1 MSRASR
7 SSATCRCSDDP
18 VSRRPSLEVRL
29 ARAGLDSGHI
39 VEDLA
44 SAGLLVDGDI
54 TEADL
59 ALLASA
65 AAPSD
70 AAAALASLAA
80 AAPELLAQ
88 VRSDPD
94 WLARVV
100 AVAGASRPLGELLGQ
115 GTDAVLALAD
125 LDPVRIGPTA
135 AAVEAAVR
143 AGGDVAAQ
151 AAGIASIRRR
161 ATADIAGR
169 DLTGVLDVEGVARE
183 LADLAEA
190 VLTGTLA
197 GVHAEFAGL
206 DPAARIAVI
215 GMGKLG
221 GRELNYVS
229 DVDVMF
235 VHAPVEGAS
244 DEQAGQEATQVCAR
258 LLELLNAST
267 TMGRAYEF
275 DPRLRPEGRAGA
287 LSRTVE
293 GFVAYWA
300 RWAKTWEFQALIKAR
315 TVAGD
320 RELGERWLAAA
331 EPHMW
336 PEHLDPETVAEVR
349 AMKARIETR
358 PDVLRDGARQLKLGP
373 GGIRDVEFTVQ
384 LLQLV
389 HGRADRS
396 LRETGTMPTLAA
408 LAANGYVDEE
418 DAVELGRTY
427 WSLRRVEHALQLAN
441 ERRTHTV
448 PEDPA
453 LQDRLA
459 RALGHRGGPDGSAG
473 ARMMA
478 ELARAQS
485 RVRELH
491 ARIFYRPLLERY
503 AAVPASAAGVTLPGE
518 VARMGDD
525 AAAERLAALGFRDGH
540 GALRSVRALTG
551 GVSRRAATVRAVLP
565 TILQALEGSA
575 DPDGGLLVLRD
586 LVEAQGDSS
595 LLLRH
600 LRDQPAA
607 AALLGRV
614 LGTSRLAGEL
624 LISQPQGIDWLR
636 DARLRD
642 VPRTGEELARM
653 AVARL
658 HWQDATAALR
668 RFKQLELLRVVLRD
682 VDAAVPE
689 SGPGTGVGPAAELT
703 AVAEACLVAAL
714 RAELR
719 RRADGLGLPS
729 PDELPVSMTI
739 IGMGTLAGAELTYAS
754 DLDVVF
760 VHEVRDDADEA
771 EATALALSIASS
783 VITSLSAITPDGS
796 AFDVDADLRPEG
808 RNGPLSRTLASFEA
822 YWERWAEPWERQA
835 LLRVRSVA
843 GDRELGLRFERAAAT
858 QAHRGAFDNDRLLE
872 TRRMKARIEKER
884 IPRRVERERHVKL
897 GPGGI
902 SDVEWTVQLLQMQH
916 APAHASLRT
925 PSTFAALDAL
935 QDDEL
940 LDHRDIAWLR
950 DGLRFATTVRNRL
963 VLLRQRET
971 DVLPT
976 GDRLEQLAR
985 AMGYGRGGRQQL
997 EADWFRSARHVR
1009 RVTERVFYGIGEG
1022 GVR

>member
-1 MSRASR
+1 M
-7 SSATCRCSDDP
+7 
-18 VSRRPSLEVRL
+18 SRRPSLEVRL
-29 ARAGLDSGHI
+29 ARAGLDSDRAL
-39 VEDLA
+39 EDLRG
-44 SAGLLVDGDI
+44 AGLVKDGDVDDSDI
-54 TEADL
+54 E
-59 ALLASA
+59 LLATA
-65 AAPSD
+65 AAPTD
-70 AAAALASLAA
+70 AAAVLASLATSS
-80 AAPELLAQ
+80 PELLAQ
-88 VRSDPD
+88 VRADRE

-125 LDPVRIGPTA
+125 LYPVEVAPTA
-135 AAVEAAVR
+135 AAVEAAVLG
-143 AGGDVAAQ
+143 ADDVVAQ

-169 DLTGVLDVEGVARE
+169 DLTGALDVEGVATE
-183 LADLAEA
+183 LADLAQA

-197 GVHAEFAGL
+197 AVHAMHSGDA
-206 DPAARIAVI
+206 PSARIAVI

-235 VHAPVEGAS
+235 VHEPVDGAS
-244 DEQAGQEATQVCAR
+244 DEGAAHEATQVCAR

-267 TMGRAYEF
+267 TMGRAYEV
-275 DPRLRPEGRAGA
+275 DPTLRPEGRSGA

-293 GFVAYWA
+293 GFVAYWE

-315 TVAGD
+315 GVAGD
-320 RELGERWLAAA
+320 EELAARWLAAA
-331 EPHMW
+331 EPYMW
-336 PEHLDPETVAEVR
+336 PERLDPETVAEVR
-349 AMKARIETR
+349 AMKARIESR

-389 HGRADRS
+389 HGRADRT

-418 DAVELGRTY
+418 DAAELGRTY

-448 PEDPA
+448 PADA
-453 LQDRLA
+453 VAQDRLA
-459 RALGHRGGPDGSAG
+459 RSLGYRARAEASAG
-473 ARMMA
+473 EQMMA
-478 ELARAQS
+478 DLARSQA
-485 RVRELH
+485 RVRDLH

-503 AAVPASAAGVTLPGE
+503 ATVPASAAGVTLPSE
-518 VARMGDD
+518 VARMGDES
-525 AAAERLAALGFRDGH
+525 AAERLAALGFRDGP
-540 GALRSVRALTG
+540 GALRSVRAMTG
-551 GVSRRAATVRAVLP
+551 GVSRRAAIVRAVLP
-565 TILQALEGSA
+565 AVLQALEGSA

-586 LVEAQGDSS
+586 LVEAQGDGS
-595 LLLRH
+595 LLLSH

-607 AALLGRV
+607 SELLGRV

-636 DARLRD
+636 DPRLRD
-642 VPRTGEELARM
+642 APRTGEELARM

-658 HWQDATAALR
+658 HWQDTTAALR

-682 VDAAVPE
+682 VDAALPE
-689 SGPGTGVGPAAELT
+689 RGPGLGAGPAVELT

-719 RRADGLGLPS
+719 RRAEALGLAS
-729 PDELPVSMTI
+729 PDELPVSLTI
-739 IGMGTLAGAELTYAS
+739 IGMGTLAGGELTYAS
-754 DLDVVF
+754 DLDVMF
-760 VHEVRDDADEA
+760 VHEVVPGADEN

-783 VITSLSAITPDGS
+783 VITSLSEITPDGS

-808 RNGPLSRTLASFEA
+808 RNGPLSRTLASYEA

-843 GDRELGLRFERAAAT
+843 GDRDLGRRFERAAAE
-858 QAHRGAFDNDRLLE
+858 RAFAGGLDQERRTA

-884 IPRRVERERHVKL
+884 VPRRIDPERHVKL

-902 SDVEWTVQLLQMQH
+902 ADVEWTVQLLQLEH
-916 APAHASLRT
+916 GGVRPALRG
-925 PSTFAALDAL
+925 PSTLATLDAIE
-935 QDDEL
+935 DEGV
-940 LDHRDIAWLR
+940 LDHRDVERLR
-950 DGLRFATTVRNRL
+950 DGFRFATTVRNRL
-963 VLLRQRET
+963 ALLRQRDT

-976 GDRLEQLAR
+976 GERLEQLAR
-985 AMGYGRGGRQQL
+985 AIGYGRGGRQQL
-997 EADWFRSARHVR
+997 EADWFRHARHVR
-1009 RVTERVFYGIGEG
+1009 TIVERSFYGMTD
-1022 GVR
+1022 RATP

>member
-1 MSRASR
+1 M
-7 SSATCRCSDDP
+7 
-18 VSRRPSLEVRL
+18 SRRPSLEVRL
-29 ARAGLDSGHI
+29 ARAGLDSDRAL
-39 VEDLA
+39 EDLRV
-44 SAGLLVDGDI
+44 AGLVDDGDVDD
-54 TEADL
+54 ADIE
-59 ALLASA
+59 LLASA
-65 AAPSD
+65 AAPTD
-70 AAAALASLAA
+70 AATVLASLATA
-80 AAPELLAQ
+80 SPELFAQ
-88 VRSDPD
+88 VRADRD
-94 WLARVV
+94 WFARVV

-125 LDPVRIGPTA
+125 LSPVEVDRTA
-135 AAVEAAVR
+135 AAVELVVR
-143 AGGDVAAQ
+143 GADDVVAQ

-169 DLTGVLDVEGVARE
+169 DLTGALDVEGVATE
-183 LADLAEA
+183 LADLAQA
-190 VLTGTLA
+190 VLAGTLA
-197 GVHAEFAGL
+197 AVHGMHAG
-206 DPAARIAVI
+206 DEPSARIAVI

-235 VHAPVEGAS
+235 VHEPVDGAS
-244 DEQAGQEATQVCAR
+244 DADAAHEATQVCAR

-267 TMGRAYEF
+267 TMGRAYEV
-275 DPRLRPEGRAGA
+275 DPTLRPEGRSGA

-293 GFVAYWA
+293 GFVAYWE

-315 TVAGD
+315 GVAGD
-320 RELGERWLAAA
+320 EGLAARWLAAA
-331 EPHMW
+331 EPYMW
-336 PEHLDPETVAEVR
+336 PERLDPEAVAEVR
-349 AMKARIETR
+349 AMKARIESR

-389 HGRADRS
+389 HGRADRT
-396 LRETGTMPTLAA
+396 LRQTGTMPTLAA

-418 DAVELGRTY
+418 DAAELGRTY

-448 PEDPA
+448 PADA
-453 LQDRLA
+453 RTQDRLA
-459 RALGHRGGPDGSAG
+459 RSLGYRARADAG
-473 ARMMA
+473 AGEQMMTD
-478 ELARAQS
+478 LARAQA
-485 RVRELH
+485 RVRDLH

-503 AAVPASAAGVTLPGE
+503 ATVPASAAGVTLPGE
-518 VARMGDD
+518 VARMGDES
-525 AAAERLAALGFRDGH
+525 AAERLAALGFRDAP

-565 TILQALEGSA
+565 AVLQALEGSA

-586 LVEAQGDSS
+586 LVEAQGDGS

-607 AALLGRV
+607 SELLGRV

-636 DARLRD
+636 DPRLRD
-642 VPRTGEELARM
+642 APRTGEELARM

-658 HWQDATAALR
+658 HWQDTTAALR

-689 SGPGTGVGPAAELT
+689 RGPGLGSGPAPELT

-719 RRADGLGLPS
+719 RRAEQLGLAS

-739 IGMGTLAGAELTYAS
+739 IGMGTLAGSELTYAS
-754 DLDVVF
+754 DLDVMF
-760 VHEVRDDADEA
+760 VHEALPGADENDA
-771 EATALALSIASS
+771 NALALAIAAS
-783 VITSLSAITPDGS
+783 VITSLSEITPDGS

-808 RNGPLSRTLASFEA
+808 RNGPLSRTLASYEA

-843 GDRELGLRFERAAAT
+843 GDRDLGRRFERAAS
-858 QAHRGAFDNDRLLE
+858 DRALAGGLDQERRTE

-884 IPRRVERERHVKL
+884 VPRRVDPERHVKL

-902 SDVEWTVQLLQMQH
+902 ADVEWTVQLLQLEH
-916 APAHASLRT
+916 GATRPALRG
-925 PSTFAALDAL
+925 PSTLATLDAIE
-935 QDDEL
+935 DEGI
-940 LDHRDIAWLR
+940 LDHRDVERLR
-950 DGLRFATTVRNRL
+950 DGFRFAATIRNRL
-963 VLLRQRET
+963 TLLRQRDT

-976 GDRLEQLAR
+976 GERLEQLAR

-997 EADWFRSARHVR
+997 EADWFRHARHVR
-1009 RVTERVFYGIGEG
+1009 AVTERIFYGMTD
-1022 GVR
+1022 RTTT

>member
-1 MSRASR
+1 MSRRA
-7 SSATCRCSDDP
+7 
-18 VSRRPSLEVRL
+18 SLEVRL
-29 ARAGLDSGHI
+29 ARAGLDGARAS
-39 VEDLA
+39 EDL
-44 SAGLLVDGDI
+44 STAGLLIDGEVSD
-54 TEADL
+54 ADL
-59 ALLASA
+59 EVLAGA
-65 AAPSD
+65 AAPTD
-70 AAAALASLAA
+70 AASVLAALAV
-80 AAPELLAQ
+80 AAPELFQ
-88 VRSDPD
+88 RVRADPD
-94 WLARVV
+94 WFARVV
-100 AVAGASRPLGELLGQ
+100 AVAGASRPLGDLLGR

-125 LDPVRIGPTA
+125 LYPVEVAATA
-135 AAVEAAVR
+135 AAVDRAVR
-143 AGGDVAAQ
+143 AGGDVASR

-169 DLTGVLDVEGVARE
+169 DLTGALDVEGVARE

-190 VLTGTLA
+190 VLTGTLT
-197 GVHAEFAGL
+197 GVHDTFAGGQRR
-206 DPAARIAVI
+206 ASIAVI

-244 DEQAGQEATQVCAR
+244 DDEAAHEATQVCTQ

-267 TMGRAYEF
+267 TMGRAYEV
-275 DPRLRPEGRAGA
+275 DPTLRPEGRSGA
-287 LSRTVE
+287 LTRTVE
-293 GFVAYWA
+293 AFTGYWE

-320 RELGERWLAAA
+320 RELGARWLAAA

-336 PEHLDPETVAEVR
+336 PERLDPETVAEVR
-349 AMKARIETR
+349 AMKARIESR

-408 LAANGYVDEE
+408 LAANGYVDED
-418 DAVELGRTY
+418 DAAELGRTY
-427 WSLRRVEHALQLAN
+427 WALRRVEHALQLAN

-448 PEDPA
+448 PDDA
-453 LQDRLA
+453 TVQDRLA
-459 RALGHRGGPDGSAG
+459 RSLGYRGRGDDSAG
-473 ARMMA
+473 AQMMS
-478 ELARAQS
+478 ELARSQS

-503 AAVPASAAGVTLPGE
+503 ATVPASAAGVTLPGE
-518 VARMGDD
+518 VARMGDG
-525 AAAERLAALGFRDGH
+525 AAAERLTALGFRDGA
-540 GALRSVRALTG
+540 GALRSVRAMTG

-565 TILQALEGSA
+565 AVLQALEGGA

-586 LVEAQGDSS
+586 LVEAQGDGS

-607 AALLGRV
+607 AELLGRV

-624 LISQPQGIDWLR
+624 LISQPQGVDWLR
-636 DARLRD
+636 DPRLRD
-642 VPRTGEELARM
+642 APRSGDELARM

-682 VDAAVPE
+682 VDAAMPE
-689 SGPGTGVGPAAELT
+689 DGPGTGVGPGAELT
-703 AVAEACLVAAL
+703 AIAEACLVAAL

-719 RRADGLGLPS
+719 RRANELALSS
-729 PDELPVSMTI
+729 PDELPVSLTV
-739 IGMGTLAGAELTYAS
+739 IGMGTLAGGELTYAS
-754 DLDVVF
+754 DLDVMF
-760 VHEVRDDADEA
+760 VHEVADGADEA
-771 EATALALSIASS
+771 EATALALSIASR
-783 VITSLSAITPDGS
+783 VITMLSAITPDGT

-808 RNGPLSRTLASFEA
+808 RSGPLSRTLASFEA
-822 YWERWAEPWERQA
+822 YWDRWAEPWELQA

-843 GDRELGLRFERAAAT
+843 GDRELGMRFSQAAAERALGSGMDAERRTA
-858 QAHRGAFDNDRLLE
+858 

-884 IPRRVERERHVKL
+884 IPKRVDAERHVKL

-902 SDVEWTVQLLQMQH
+902 SDVEWTVQMLQLEH
-916 APAHASLRT
+916 AQSRPALRT
-925 PSTFAALDAL
+925 PSTLAALDAI
-935 QDDEL
+935 QDEGL
-940 LDHRDIAWLR
+940 LDHRDVGWLR
-950 DGLRFATTVRNRL
+950 DGYRFAVTVRNRL
-963 VLLRQRET
+963 ALLRQRDT
-971 DVLPT
+971 DLLPP
-976 GDRLEQLAR
+976 GERLEQLAR

-997 EADWFRSARHVR
+997 EAEWFRHARHVR
-1009 RVTERVFYGIGEG
+1009 RVTERSFYGIVDGSA
-1022 GVR
+1022 R

>member
-1 MSRASR
+1 VGLEGERA
-7 SSATCRCSDDP
+7 
-18 VSRRPSLEVRL
+18 L
-29 ARAGLDSGHI
+29 ADLRAAGVVVADEI
-39 VEDLA
+39 ADEDL
-44 SAGLLVDGDI
+44 
-54 TEADL
+54 E
-59 ALLASA
+59 LLASA
-65 AAPSD
+65 AAPTD
-70 AAAALASLAA
+70 AAAVLAALASS
-80 AAPELLAQ
+80 APDLLAR
-88 VRSDPD
+88 VRQDRE
-94 WLARVV
+94 WLTRVV
-100 AVAGASRPLGELLGQ
+100 AVAGASRPLGELLGR

-125 LDPVRIGPTA
+125 LYPVEVAATA
-135 AAVEAAVR
+135 RAVEAAVL
-143 AGGDVAAQ
+143 GAAELAEQ

-169 DLTGVLDVEGVARE
+169 DLTGALDVEGVARE

-197 GVHAEFAGL
+197 GVYAQLSGGH
-206 DPAARIAVI
+206 PRARIAVI

-235 VHAPVEGAS
+235 VHEAVDGAT
-244 DEQAGQEATQVCAR
+244 DEEASQEATQVCAR

-267 TMGRAYEF
+267 TMGRAYEV
-275 DPRLRPEGRAGA
+275 DPTLRPEGRTGA
-287 LSRTVE
+287 LSRTIP
-293 GFVAYWA
+293 GFTAYWQ

-315 TVAGD
+315 GVAGD
-320 RELGERWLAAA
+320 ADLAARWLAAA
-331 EPHMW
+331 EPSMW
-336 PEHLDPETVAEVR
+336 PERLDPEIVAEVR
-349 AMKARIETR
+349 AMKARIESR

-396 LRETGTMPTLAA
+396 LRQTGTMPTLAA

-418 DAVELGRTY
+418 DAAELGRTY
-427 WSLRRVEHALQLAN
+427 WSLRRIEHALQLAN

-448 PEDPA
+448 PDDA
-453 LQDRLA
+453 ATQDRLA
-459 RALGHRGGPDGSAG
+459 RSLGYRAHADASAG
-473 ARMMA
+473 DQMMSD
-478 ELARAQS
+478 LARSQA

-503 AAVPASAAGVTLPGE
+503 ATVPASAAGVTLPGE
-518 VARMGDD
+518 VARMGDE
-525 AAAERLAALGFRDGH
+525 AAAERLAALGFRDAT

-565 TILQALEGSA
+565 AVLQALEGSA

-586 LVEAQGDSS
+586 LVEAQGDGS

-607 AALLGRV
+607 SELLGRV

-636 DARLRD
+636 DPRLRD
-642 VPRTGEELARM
+642 APRTGEELARM

-658 HWQDATAALR
+658 HWQDTTAALR

-689 SGPGTGVGPAAELT
+689 RGPGMGAGPAAELT
-703 AVAEACLVAAL
+703 AIAEACLVAAL

-719 RRADGLGLPS
+719 RRSQDLGLAS
-729 PDELPVSMTI
+729 PDDLPVTLTI
-739 IGMGTLAGAELTYAS
+739 VGMGTLAGGELTYAS
-754 DLDVVF
+754 DLDVMF
-760 VHEVRDDADEA
+760 VHEVVEGADEA
-771 EATALALSIASS
+771 EATALALSIAAN
-783 VITSLSAITPDGS
+783 VITSLSAITPDGT
-796 AFDVDADLRPEG
+796 AFDIDADLRPEG
-808 RNGPLSRTLASFEA
+808 RNGPLSRTLASYEA
-822 YWERWAEPWERQA
+822 YWERWAEPWEHQA

-843 GDRELGLRFERAAAT
+843 GDRDLGRRFERAAAER
-858 QAHRGAFDNDRLLE
+858 ALLGGLDQE
-872 TRRMKARIEKER
+872 RRVATRRMKARIEKER
-884 IPRRVERERHVKL
+884 IPRRVDPERHVKL

-902 SDVEWTVQLLQMQH
+902 SDVEWTVQMLQLEH
-916 APAHASLRT
+916 GSTRAALRS
-925 PSTFAALDAL
+925 PSTLAALDAVE
-935 QDDEL
+935 DEGI
-940 LDHRDIAWLR
+940 LDHRDVERLR
-950 DGLRFATTVRNRL
+950 DGFRFATTVRNRL
-963 VLLRQRET
+963 TLLRQRET

-997 EADWFRSARHVR
+997 EADWFRHARHVR
-1009 RVTERVFYGIGEG
+1009 TITERSFYGMSDRGLA
-1022 GVR
+1022 

>member
-1 MSRASR
+1 
-7 SSATCRCSDDP
+7 

-29 ARAGLDSGHI
+29 ARAGLDGDRAR
-39 VEDLA
+39 EDLA
-44 SAGLLVDGDI
+44 TAGLIVDGDVGDA
-54 TEADL
+54 EL
-59 ALLASA
+59 ELLSSA
-65 AAPSD
+65 AAPAD
-70 AAAALASLAA
+70 AAAVLGALAVS
-80 AAPELLAQ
+80 APELLAQ
-88 VRSDPD
+88 VRADHD
-94 WLARVV
+94 WLARVI
-100 AVAGASRPLGELLGQ
+100 AVAGASRPLGDLLGR
-115 GTDAVLALAD
+115 GTDAVHALAD
-125 LDPVRIGPTA
+125 LDPVAVAPTA

-143 AGGDVAAQ
+143 AGTDAASQ
-151 AAGIASIRRR
+151 AAGIASIRRQ

-197 GVHAEFAGL
+197 AVHADIAGAA
-206 DPAARIAVI
+206 PSARIAVI

-235 VHAPVEGAS
+235 VHASVDGVS
-244 DEQAGQEATQVCAR
+244 DDEAAQEATQVCAR

-267 TMGRAYEF
+267 TMGRAYEV
-275 DPRLRPEGRAGA
+275 DPTLRPEGRSGA

-293 GFVAYWA
+293 GFVAYWE

-320 RELGERWLAAA
+320 RELGARWLAAA
-331 EPHMW
+331 APYMW
-336 PEHLDPETVAEVR
+336 PERLDPETVAEVR
-349 AMKARIETR
+349 AMKARIESR

-389 HGRADRS
+389 HGRADRT
-396 LRETGTMPTLAA
+396 LRETGTIPTLAA

-418 DAVELGRTY
+418 DAAELARTY

-448 PEDPA
+448 PADIA
-453 LQDRLA
+453 VQDRLA
-459 RALGHRGGPDGSAG
+459 RALGFRGGPDGSAG
-473 ARMMA
+473 AQMMA
-478 ELARAQS
+478 ELARSQA

-503 AAVPASAAGVTLPGE
+503 ATVPASAAGVTLPGE
-518 VARMGDD
+518 VARMGDG
-525 AAAERLAALGFRDGH
+525 AAAERLAALGFRDGP

-565 TILQALEGSA
+565 AVLQALEGSA

-586 LVEAQGDSS
+586 LVEAQGDGS

-607 AALLGRV
+607 AELLGRV

-636 DARLRD
+636 DPRLRD
-642 VPRTGEELARM
+642 AARTGDELARM

-658 HWQDATAALR
+658 HWQDTTAALR
-668 RFKQLELLRVVLRD
+668 RFKQLELLRTVLRD
-682 VDAAVPE
+682 VDAAMPE
-689 SGPGTGVGPAAELT
+689 GGPGTGIGPAAELT
-703 AVAEACLVAAL
+703 AIAEACLVAAL

-719 RRADGLGLPS
+719 RRSDALGLAS
-729 PDELPVSMTI
+729 PDELPVSLTI
-739 IGMGTLAGAELTYAS
+739 VGMGTLAGAELTYAS

-760 VHEVRDDADEA
+760 VHEVAPGADEG

-822 YWERWAEPWERQA
+822 YWERWAEPWELQA

-843 GDRELGLRFERAAAT
+843 GDRDLGRRFERAAAER
-858 QAHRGAFDNDRLLE
+858 AHRGGLDQERLLA

-884 IPRRVERERHVKL
+884 IPKRVDPERHVKL

-902 SDVEWTVQLLQMQH
+902 SDVEWTVQLLQL
-916 APAHASLRT
+916 AHAGTQPALRS
-925 PSTFAALDAL
+925 PSTLTALDAIE
-935 QDDEL
+935 DEGL
-940 LDHRDIAWLR
+940 LDHRDVMWLR
-950 DGLRFATTVRNRL
+950 EGFRFATTVRNRL
-963 VLLRQRET
+963 TLLRQRDT
-971 DVLPT
+971 DSLPT

-997 EADWFRSARHVR
+997 EADWFRNARHVR
-1009 RVTERVFYGIGEG
+1009 AVTERSFYGITERGA
-1022 GVR
+1022 R

>member
-1 MSRASR
+1 
-7 SSATCRCSDDP
+7 
-18 VSRRPSLEVRL
+18 VSRRASLEVRL
-29 ARAGLDSGHI
+29 ARAGLDSGRATA
-39 VEDLA
+39 DLVA
-44 SAGLLVDGDI
+44 AGLLVEGDVSD
-54 TEADL
+54 ADL
-59 ALLASA
+59 ELLSNA
-65 AAPSD
+65 AAPAD
-70 AAAALASLAA
+70 AAAVLAALAV
-80 AAPELLAQ
+80 AAPELLDR
-88 VRSDPD
+88 VRADPA
-94 WLARVV
+94 WFARVV
-100 AVAGASRPLGELLGQ
+100 AVAGASRPLGELLGR

-125 LDPVRIGPTA
+125 LDPVEVAPTA
-135 AAVEAAVR
+135 AAVARAVR
-143 AGGDVAAQ
+143 TGDEVATQ

-190 VLTGTLA
+190 VLSGTLTAVHDQVA
-197 GVHAEFAGL
+197 GTDHR
-206 DPAARIAVI
+206 ARIAVI

-235 VHAPVEGAS
+235 VHAPVDGVPEEDA
-244 DEQAGQEATQVCAR
+244 AHEATQVCTR

-267 TMGRAYEF
+267 TMGRAYEV
-275 DPRLRPEGRAGA
+275 DPTLRPEGRSGA
-287 LSRTVE
+287 LTRTVE
-293 GFVAYWA
+293 AFTAYWE

-320 RELGERWLAAA
+320 RELGAQWLAAA

-336 PEHLDPETVAEVR
+336 PERLDPETVAEVR
-349 AMKARIETR
+349 AMKARIESR

-389 HGRADRS
+389 HGRADRT
-396 LRETGTMPTLAA
+396 LRETGTIPTLAA
-408 LAANGYVDEE
+408 LATNGYVDDE
-418 DAVELGRTY
+418 DAAELGRTY
-427 WSLRRVEHALQLAN
+427 WALRRVEHALQLAN

-448 PEDPA
+448 PDDA
-453 LQDRLA
+453 AAQDRLA
-459 RALGHRGGPDGSAG
+459 RSLGYRGRADASAG
-473 ARMMA
+473 AQMMA
-478 ELARAQS
+478 DLARAQA

-503 AAVPASAAGVTLPGE
+503 ATVPASAAGVTLPGE
-518 VARMGDD
+518 VARMGDE
-525 AAAERLAALGFRDGH
+525 AAAERLAALGFRDGP
-540 GALRSVRALTG
+540 GALRSVRAMTS

-565 TILQALEGSA
+565 AVLQALEGGA
-575 DPDGGLLVLRD
+575 DPDGGLMVLRD
-586 LVEAQGDSS
+586 LVEAQGDGS

-607 AALLGRV
+607 AELLGRV

-624 LISQPQGIDWLR
+624 LISQPQGVDWLR
-636 DARLRD
+636 DPRLRD
-642 VPRTGEELARM
+642 APRTGDELARM

-658 HWQDATAALR
+658 HWQDTTAALR

-682 VDAAVPE
+682 IDAAMPE
-689 SGPGTGVGPAAELT
+689 GGPGSGIGPGAELT

-719 RRADGLGLPS
+719 RRTSELGLAS
-729 PDELPVSMTI
+729 PDDLPVSMTI

-754 DLDVVF
+754 DLDVLF
-760 VHEVRDDADEA
+760 VHEVAPGADEA
-771 EATALALSIASS
+771 TATALALSIASS

-808 RNGPLSRTLASFEA
+808 RSGPLSRSLASFEA
-822 YWERWAEPWERQA
+822 YWERWAEPWELQA

-843 GDRELGLRFERAAAT
+843 GDRDLGQRFERAAALR
-858 QAHRGAFDNDRLLE
+858 AHGQGMDVERRMA

-884 IPRRVERERHVKL
+884 IPKRVDAERHVKL

-902 SDVEWTVQLLQMQH
+902 SDVEWTVQMLQLEH
-916 APAHASLRT
+916 AHARPALRT
-925 PSTFAALDAL
+925 PATLVALDAI
-935 QDDEL
+935 QDESL
-940 LDHRDIAWLR
+940 LDHRDVVWLR
-950 DGLRFATTVRNRL
+950 DGYRFATAVRNRL
-963 VLLRQRET
+963 ALLRQRET
-971 DVLPT
+971 DVLPP
-976 GDRLEQLAR
+976 GERLEQLAR

-997 EADWFRSARHVR
+997 EADWFRHARHVR
-1009 RVTERVFYGIGEG
+1009 AVTERSFYGITEG
-1022 GVR
+1022 GAR

>member
-1 MSRASR
+1 M
-7 SSATCRCSDDP
+7 
-18 VSRRPSLEVRL
+18 SRRPSLEVRL
-29 ARAGLDSGHI
+29 ARAGLDGGRAL
-39 VEDLA
+39 EDLTV
-44 SAGLLVDGDI
+44 AGLLVDGELDDA
-54 TEADL
+54 EL
-59 ALLASA
+59 ELLSA
-65 AAPSD
+65 AATPAD
-70 AAAALASLAA
+70 AAAVLAALATS
-80 AAPELLAQ
+80 APTLLTQ
-88 VRSDPD
+88 VRADHD
-94 WLARVV
+94 WLARVI
-100 AVAGASRPLGELLGQ
+100 AVAGASRPLGDLLGR
-115 GTDAVLALAD
+115 GTDAVHALAD
-125 LDPVRIGPTA
+125 LDPVEVAPTA

-143 AGGDVAAQ
+143 AAADVASQ

-190 VLTGTLA
+190 VLSGTLTA
-197 GVHAEFAGL
+197 VHAQLTGGA
-206 DPAARIAVI
+206 PAARIAVI

-235 VHAPVEGAS
+235 VHEPVDGATEEGA
-244 DEQAGQEATQVCAR
+244 ALEASQVCAR

-267 TMGRAYEF
+267 TMGRAYEV
-275 DPRLRPEGRAGA
+275 DPTLRPEGRSGA
-287 LSRTVE
+287 LSRTVG
-293 GFVAYWA
+293 GFVAYWE

-320 RELGERWLAAA
+320 RDLGARWLAAA
-331 EPHMW
+331 EPYMW
-336 PEHLDPETVAEVR
+336 PERLDPETVAEVR
-349 AMKARIETR
+349 AMKARIESR

-389 HGRADRS
+389 HGRADRT
-396 LRETGTMPTLAA
+396 LRETGTIPTLAA

-418 DAVELGRTY
+418 DAAELGRTY

-448 PEDPA
+448 PPEA
-453 LQDRLA
+453 ATQDRLA

-473 ARMMA
+473 EQMMA
-478 ELARAQS
+478 ELARAQA

-503 AAVPASAAGVTLPGE
+503 ATVPASAAGVTLPGE
-518 VARMGDD
+518 VARMGDT
-525 AAAERLAALGFRDGH
+525 AAAERLSALGFRDGP

-565 TILQALEGSA
+565 AVLQALEGSA

-586 LVEAQGDSS
+586 LVEAQGDGS

-607 AALLGRV
+607 SELLGRV

-636 DARLRD
+636 DPRLRD
-642 VPRTGEELARM
+642 AARTGEELARM

-658 HWQDATAALR
+658 HWQDTTAALR
-668 RFKQLELLRVVLRD
+668 RFKQLELLRIVLRD
-682 VDAAVPE
+682 VDTALPE
-689 SGPGTGVGPAAELT
+689 GGPGTGVGPAAELT
-703 AVAEACLVAAL
+703 AIAEACLVAAL

-719 RRADGLGLPS
+719 RRADELGLAS
-729 PDELPVSMTI
+729 PDDLPVSLTI
-739 IGMGTLAGAELTYAS
+739 VGMGTLAGAELTYAS

-760 VHEVRDDADEA
+760 VHEVADGADEA
-771 EATALALSIASS
+771 EATALALSIAAS

-808 RNGPLSRTLASFEA
+808 RNGPLSRSLASYEA
-822 YWERWAEPWERQA
+822 YWERWAEPWELQA

-843 GDRELGLRFERAAAT
+843 GDRELGRRFEHAAA
-858 QAHRGAFDNDRLLE
+858 QRAHGTGLDQERLVA

-884 IPRRVERERHVKL
+884 IPKRVDPERHVKL

-902 SDVEWTVQLLQMQH
+902 SDVEWTVQLLQL
-916 APAHASLRT
+916 AHAESQVALRS
-925 PSTFAALDAL
+925 PSTLTALDAIED
-935 QDDEL
+935 QGL
-940 LDHRDIAWLR
+940 LDHRDVVWLR
-950 DGLRFATTVRNRL
+950 EGFRFATTVRNRL
-963 VLLRQRET
+963 TLLRQREP
-971 DVLPT
+971 DALPT
-976 GDRLEQLAR
+976 GERLEQLAR

-997 EADWFRSARHVR
+997 EADWFRNARHVR
-1009 RVTERVFYGIGEG
+1009 AVMERSFYGITDRGT
-1022 GVR
+1022 R

>member
-1 MSRASR
+1 
-7 SSATCRCSDDP
+7 

-29 ARAGLDSGHI
+29 ARVGLEGARALDDLRAAGLV
-39 VEDLA
+39 VEDDIADDDLE
-44 SAGLLVDGDI
+44 LLG
-54 TEADL
+54 
-59 ALLASA
+59 SA
-65 AAPSD
+65 AAPTD
-70 AAAALASLAA
+70 AAAVLAALASS
-80 AAPELLAQ
+80 APELLQ
-88 VRSDPD
+88 RVREDRE
-94 WLARVV
+94 WLTRVV
-100 AVAGASRPLGELLGQ
+100 AVAGASRPLGELLGR
-115 GTDAVLALAD
+115 GTDAVLALAH
-125 LDPVRIGPTA
+125 LYPVEVAATA
-135 AAVEAAVR
+135 RAVEAAVLG
-143 AGGDVAAQ
+143 ADGVAEQ

-161 ATADIAGR
+161 ITADIAGR
-169 DLTGVLDVEGVARE
+169 DLTGALDVEGVARE

-197 GVHAEFAGL
+197 AVHAAFAGER
-206 DPAARIAVI
+206 PRARIAVI

-235 VHAPVEGAS
+235 VHEPVDGATAEEAS
-244 DEQAGQEATQVCAR
+244 QEATQVCAR

-267 TMGRAYEF
+267 TMGRAYEV
-275 DPRLRPEGRAGA
+275 DPTLRPEGRTGA
-287 LSRTVE
+287 LSRTIA
-293 GFVAYWA
+293 GFTAYWE

-315 TVAGD
+315 GVAGD
-320 RELGERWLAAA
+320 ADLAARWLAAA
-331 EPHMW
+331 EPSMW
-336 PEHLDPETVAEVR
+336 PERLDPEIIAEVR
-349 AMKARIETR
+349 AMKARIESR

-396 LRETGTMPTLAA
+396 LRQTGTMPTLAA

-418 DAVELGRTY
+418 DAAELGRTY

-448 PEDPA
+448 PDDA
-453 LQDRLA
+453 AMQDRLA
-459 RALGHRGGPDGSAG
+459 RSLGYRARSDASAG
-473 ARMMA
+473 EQMMA
-478 ELARAQS
+478 ELARAQA

-503 AAVPASAAGVTLPGE
+503 ATVPASAAGVTLPGE
-518 VARMGDD
+518 VARMGDE
-525 AAAERLAALGFRDGH
+525 AAAERLAALGFRDAP

-565 TILQALEGSA
+565 AVLQALEGSA
-575 DPDGGLLVLRD
+575 DPDGGLHVLRD
-586 LVEAQGDSS
+586 LVEAQGDGS

-607 AALLGRV
+607 SELLGRV

-636 DARLRD
+636 DPRLRD
-642 VPRTGEELARM
+642 APRTGEELARM

-658 HWQDATAALR
+658 HWQDTTAALR

-682 VDAAVPE
+682 VDAVTPE
-689 SGPGTGVGPAAELT
+689 RGPGLGAGPASELT
-703 AVAEACLVAAL
+703 AIAEACLVAAL

-719 RRADGLGLPS
+719 RRTEELGLASPDGL
-729 PDELPVSMTI
+729 PVTITI
-739 IGMGTLAGAELTYAS
+739 IGMGTLAGGELTYAS
-754 DLDVVF
+754 DLDVMF
-760 VHEVRDDADEA
+760 VHEVVDGADEA
-771 EATALALSIASS
+771 AATALALSIAAN
-783 VITSLSAITPDGS
+783 VMTSLSAITPDGT
-796 AFDVDADLRPEG
+796 AFEIDADLRPEG
-808 RNGPLSRTLASFEA
+808 RNGPLSRTLGSYEA
-822 YWERWAEPWERQA
+822 YWERWAEPWEHQA

-843 GDRELGLRFERAAAT
+843 GDRDLGRRFERAAADR
-858 QAHRGAFDNDRLLE
+858 AHAGGLDQERRVA

-884 IPRRVERERHVKL
+884 VPRRVDPERHVKL

-902 SDVEWTVQLLQMQH
+902 SDVEWTVQLLQLEH
-916 APAHASLRT
+916 GANRTALRS
-925 PSTFAALDAL
+925 PSTLAALDAI
-935 QDDEL
+935 QDEGI
-940 LDHRDIAWLR
+940 LDHRDVERLR
-950 DGLRFATTVRNRL
+950 DGFRFATTVRNRL
-963 VLLRQRET
+963 ALLRQRDT

-997 EADWFRSARHVR
+997 EADWFRHARHIR
-1009 RVTERVFYGIGEG
+1009 AITERSFYGMTDRGLA
-1022 GVR
+1022 

>member
-1 MSRASR
+1 
-7 SSATCRCSDDP
+7 

-29 ARAGLDSGHI
+29 ARAGLDGRRAL
-39 VEDLA
+39 EDL
-44 SAGLLVDGDI
+44 SVAGLVVDGEIDDA
-54 TEADL
+54 EL
-59 ALLASA
+59 ELLSSA
-65 AAPSD
+65 ATPAD
-70 AAAALASLAA
+70 AAAVLAALATS
-80 AAPELLAQ
+80 APALLAQ
-88 VRSDPD
+88 VRADHD

-100 AVAGASRPLGELLGQ
+100 AVAGASRPLGDLLGR
-115 GTDAVLALAD
+115 GTDAVHALAD
-125 LDPVRIGPTA
+125 LDPVEVGPTA

-143 AGGDVAAQ
+143 AAVDVASQ

-197 GVHAEFAGL
+197 AVHAELAG
-206 DPAARIAVI
+206 DVPAARIAVI

-235 VHAPVEGAS
+235 VHAPVDGAS
-244 DEQAGQEATQVCAR
+244 EEQAAHEATLVCAR

-267 TMGRAYEF
+267 TMGRAYEV
-275 DPRLRPEGRAGA
+275 DPTLRPEGRSGA

-293 GFVAYWA
+293 GFVAYWM

-320 RELGERWLAAA
+320 RDLGARWLAAA
-331 EPHMW
+331 EPYMW
-336 PEHLDPETVAEVR
+336 PERLDPETVAEVR
-349 AMKARIETR
+349 AMKARIESR

-389 HGRADRS
+389 HGRADRT
-396 LRETGTMPTLAA
+396 LRETGTIPTLAA

-418 DAVELGRTY
+418 DAAELGRTY

-448 PEDPA
+448 PPEA
-453 LQDRLA
+453 AIQDRLA
-459 RALGHRGGPDGSAG
+459 RAIGHRGGPDGSAG
-473 ARMMA
+473 VQMMA
-478 ELARAQS
+478 ELARAQG

-503 AAVPASAAGVTLPGE
+503 ATVPASAAGVTLPGE
-518 VARMGDD
+518 VARMGDT
-525 AAAERLAALGFRDGH
+525 AAAERLAALGFRDGP

-565 TILQALEGSA
+565 AVLQALEGSA

-586 LVEAQGDSS
+586 LVEAQGDGS

-607 AALLGRV
+607 SELLGRV

-636 DARLRD
+636 DPRLRD
-642 VPRTGEELARM
+642 AARTGEELARM

-658 HWQDATAALR
+658 HWQDTTAALR
-668 RFKQLELLRVVLRD
+668 RFKQLELLRIVLRD
-682 VDAAVPE
+682 VDAATPE
-689 SGPGTGVGPAAELT
+689 GGPGTGVGPAAELT
-703 AVAEACLVAAL
+703 AIAEACLVAAL

-719 RRADGLGLPS
+719 RRSDTLGLAS
-729 PDELPVSMTI
+729 PDELPVSLTI
-739 IGMGTLAGAELTYAS
+739 VGMGTLAGAELTYAS

-760 VHEVRDDADEA
+760 VHEVADGADEA

-822 YWERWAEPWERQA
+822 YWERWAEPWELQA

-843 GDRELGLRFERAAAT
+843 GDRELGRCFERAAA
-858 QAHRGAFDNDRLLE
+858 QRAYGAGLDHERLVA

-884 IPRRVERERHVKL
+884 IPKRLDPERHVKL

-902 SDVEWTVQLLQMQH
+902 SDVEWTVQLLQL
-916 APAHASLRT
+916 ANAEALASLRS
-925 PSTFAALDAL
+925 PSTLTALDAIE
-935 QDDEL
+935 DEGL
-940 LDHRDIAWLR
+940 LDHRDVVWLR
-950 DGLRFATTVRNRL
+950 EGFRFATTVRNRL
-963 VLLRQRET
+963 ALLRQRDT
-971 DVLPT
+971 DTLPS
-976 GDRLEQLAR
+976 GERLEQLAR

-1009 RVTERVFYGIGEG
+1009 AVMERSFYGITDRGT
-1022 GVR
+1022 R

>member
-1 MSRASR
+1 
-7 SSATCRCSDDP
+7 

-29 ARAGLDSGHI
+29 ARAGLDGQRAR
-39 VEDLA
+39 D
-44 SAGLLVDGDI
+44 
-54 TEADL
+54 DL
-59 ALLASA
+59 ALAGLVVGDEIDDDDLELLAA
-65 AAPSD
+65 TAGPSD
-70 AAAALASLAA
+70 AAAVLAALATSSPQL
-80 AAPELLAQ
+80 
-88 VRSDPD
+88 
-94 WLARVV
+94 LARVRADRAWLTRLV
-100 AVAGASRPLGELLGQ
+100 AVAGASRPLGELLGR

-125 LDPVRIGPTA
+125 LSPLEVDATA
-135 AAVEAAVR
+135 RAVEAAVGSSGR
-143 AGGDVAAQ
+143 VDEQ

-169 DLTGVLDVEGVARE
+169 DLTGALDVEGVARE
-183 LADLAEA
+183 LADLAQA
-190 VLTGTLA
+190 VLTGTLTA
-197 GVHAEFAGL
+197 VHGQHAQGA
-206 DPAARIAVI
+206 PKARIAVI

-235 VHAPVEGAS
+235 VHEPVEGAS
-244 DEQAGQEATQVCAR
+244 DDEASHEAAQVCAR

-267 TMGRAYEF
+267 TMGRAYEV
-275 DPRLRPEGRAGA
+275 DPTLRPEGRSGA

-293 GFVAYWA
+293 GFTAYWE

-315 TVAGD
+315 GVAGD
-320 RELGERWLAAA
+320 AELAERWLVAA
-331 EPHMW
+331 EPFMW
-336 PEHLDPETVAEVR
+336 PERLDPAAVAEVR

-396 LRETGTMPTLAA
+396 LRTTGTMPTLAA

-418 DAVELGRTY
+418 DADELGRTY

-448 PEDPA
+448 PDDA
-453 LQDRLA
+453 AVQDRLA
-459 RALGHRGGPDGSAG
+459 RSLGYRARTDAG
-473 ARMMA
+473 AGEQMMA
-478 ELARAQS
+478 DLARAQA

-503 AAVPASAAGVTLPGE
+503 ATVPASAAGVTIPGE
-518 VARMGDD
+518 VARMGDGS
-525 AAAERLAALGFRDGH
+525 AAERLAALGFRDGA

-551 GVSRRAATVRAVLP
+551 GVSRRAATVRALLP
-565 TILQALEGSA
+565 AILQALEGSA

-586 LVEAQGDSS
+586 LVEAQGDGS

-607 AALLGRV
+607 SELLGRV

-636 DARLRD
+636 DPRLRD
-642 VPRTGEELARM
+642 EPRTGEELARM

-658 HWQDATAALR
+658 HWQDTTAALR

-689 SGPGTGVGPAAELT
+689 RGPGSGSGPAGELT
-703 AVAEACLVAAL
+703 AIAEACLVAAL

-719 RRADGLGLPS
+719 LRAEQLGLAS
-729 PDELPVSMTI
+729 PDELPVSITI
-739 IGMGTLAGAELTYAS
+739 IGMGTLAGGELTYAS

-760 VHEVRDDADEA
+760 VHEAAPGAEES
-771 EATALALSIASS
+771 EATTLALSIAAS

-808 RNGPLSRTLASFEA
+808 RNGPLSRTLASYEA
-822 YWERWAEPWERQA
+822 YWERWAEPWEFQA

-843 GDRELGLRFERAAAT
+843 GDRDLGRRFEEAASRH
-858 QAHRGAFDNDRLLE
+858 AHAGGLDQERRTV

-884 IPRRVERERHVKL
+884 IPSRIPSERHVKL

-902 SDVEWTVQLLQMQH
+902 ADVEWTVQLLQLEHGQTRL
-916 APAHASLRT
+916 ALRS
-925 PSTFAALDAL
+925 PSTLAALDAIE
-935 QDDEL
+935 DEGI
-940 LDHRDIAWLR
+940 LDHREVERLR
-950 DGLRFATTVRNRL
+950 DGFRFASTVRNRL
-963 VLLRQRET
+963 ALLRQRET
-971 DVLPT
+971 DALPT

-985 AMGYGRGGRQQL
+985 AMGYGRSGRQQL
-997 EADWFRSARHVR
+997 EADWFRHARHVR
-1009 RVTERVFYGIGEG
+1009 TVTERHFYGMTE
-1022 GVR
+1022 RANP

>member
-1 MSRASR
+1 M
-7 SSATCRCSDDP
+7 
-18 VSRRPSLEVRL
+18 SRRPSLEVRL
-29 ARAGLDSGHI
+29 ARAGLDGGRAL
-39 VEDLA
+39 EDLTV
-44 SAGLLVDGDI
+44 AGLLVDGELDDA
-54 TEADL
+54 EL
-59 ALLASA
+59 ELLSA
-65 AAPSD
+65 AATPAD
-70 AAAALASLAA
+70 AAAVLAALATS
-80 AAPELLAQ
+80 APTLLTQ
-88 VRSDPD
+88 VRADHD
-94 WLARVV
+94 WLARVI
-100 AVAGASRPLGELLGQ
+100 AVAGASRPLGDLLGR
-115 GTDAVLALAD
+115 GTDAVHALAD
-125 LDPVRIGPTA
+125 LDPVEVGPTA

-143 AGGDVAAQ
+143 AAADVASQ

-190 VLTGTLA
+190 VLSGTLSA
-197 GVHAEFAGL
+197 VHAQLTGGA
-206 DPAARIAVI
+206 PAARIAVI

-235 VHAPVEGAS
+235 VHEPVDGATEEGA
-244 DEQAGQEATQVCAR
+244 ALEASQVCAR

-267 TMGRAYEF
+267 TMGRAYEV
-275 DPRLRPEGRAGA
+275 DPTLRPEGRSGA
-287 LSRTVE
+287 LSRTVG
-293 GFVAYWA
+293 GFVAYWE

-320 RELGERWLAAA
+320 RDLGARWLAAA
-331 EPHMW
+331 EPYMW
-336 PEHLDPETVAEVR
+336 PERLDPETIAEVR
-349 AMKARIETR
+349 AMKARIESR

-389 HGRADRS
+389 HGRADRT
-396 LRETGTMPTLAA
+396 LRETGTIPTLAA

-418 DAVELGRTY
+418 DAAELGRTY

-448 PEDPA
+448 PPEA
-453 LQDRLA
+453 ATQDRLA

-473 ARMMA
+473 EQMMA
-478 ELARAQS
+478 ELARAQA

-503 AAVPASAAGVTLPGE
+503 ATVPASAAGVTLPGE
-518 VARMGDD
+518 VARMGDT
-525 AAAERLAALGFRDGH
+525 AAAERLSALGFRDGP

-565 TILQALEGSA
+565 AVLQALEGSA

-586 LVEAQGDSS
+586 LVEAQGDGS

-607 AALLGRV
+607 SELLGRV

-636 DARLRD
+636 DPRLRD
-642 VPRTGEELARM
+642 AARTGEELARM

-658 HWQDATAALR
+658 HWQDTTAALR
-668 RFKQLELLRVVLRD
+668 RFKQLELLRIVLRD
-682 VDAAVPE
+682 VDTALPE
-689 SGPGTGVGPAAELT
+689 GGPGTGVGPAAELT
-703 AVAEACLVAAL
+703 AIAEACLVAAL

-719 RRADGLGLPS
+719 RRADELGLAS
-729 PDELPVSMTI
+729 PDDLPVSLTI
-739 IGMGTLAGAELTYAS
+739 VGMGTLAGAELSYAS

-760 VHEVRDDADEA
+760 VHEVADGAEEA
-771 EATALALSIASS
+771 EATALALSIAAS

-808 RNGPLSRTLASFEA
+808 RNGPLSRSLASYEA
-822 YWERWAEPWERQA
+822 YWERWAEPWELQA

-843 GDRELGLRFERAAAT
+843 GDRELGRRFEHAAA
-858 QAHRGAFDNDRLLE
+858 QRAHGTGLDQERLVA

-884 IPRRVERERHVKL
+884 IPKRVDPERHVKL

-902 SDVEWTVQLLQMQH
+902 SDVEWTVQLLQL
-916 APAHASLRT
+916 AHAESQVALRS
-925 PSTFAALDAL
+925 PSTLTALDAIED
-935 QDDEL
+935 QGL
-940 LDHRDIAWLR
+940 LDHRDVVWLR
-950 DGLRFATTVRNRL
+950 EGFRFATTVRNRL
-963 VLLRQRET
+963 TLLRQREP
-971 DVLPT
+971 DALPT
-976 GDRLEQLAR
+976 GERLEQLAR

-997 EADWFRSARHVR
+997 EADWFRNARHVR
-1009 RVTERVFYGIGEG
+1009 AVMERSFYGITDRGT
-1022 GVR
+1022 R

>member
-1 MSRASR
+1 M
-7 SSATCRCSDDP
+7 
-18 VSRRPSLEVRL
+18 SRRPSLEVRL
-29 ARAGLDSGHI
+29 ARAGLDGEH
-39 VEDLA
+39 VRGDLRT
-44 SAGLLVDGDI
+44 AGLLVDD
-54 TEADL
+54 ELADDDVE
-59 ALLASA
+59 LLASGAEPSA
-65 AAPSD
+65 AVAVL
-70 AAAALASLAA
+70 AALAAS
-80 AAPELLAQ
+80 APELLAQ
-88 VRSDPD
+88 VRADRD
-94 WLARVV
+94 WLSRVV
-100 AVAGASRPLGELLGQ
+100 AVAGASRPLGELLGR

-125 LDPVRIGPTA
+125 LAPIEVAPTA

-143 AGGDVAAQ
+143 GATEVADQ

-169 DLTGVLDVEGVARE
+169 DLTDALDVEGVARE
-183 LADLAEA
+183 LADLAQA
-190 VLTGTLA
+190 VLAGTLTA
-197 GVHAEFAGL
+197 VHDELAQGR
-206 DPAARIAVI
+206 PAARIAVI

-235 VHAPVEGAS
+235 VHEVVGEAS
-244 DEQAGQEATQVCAR
+244 QEDAAQEAAQVCAR

-267 TMGRAYEF
+267 TMGRAYEV
-275 DPRLRPEGRAGA
+275 DPTLRPEGRSGA

-293 GFVAYWA
+293 SFVAYWD
-300 RWAKTWEFQALIKAR
+300 RWARTWEFQALIKAR
-315 TVAGD
+315 AVAGD
-320 RELGERWLAAA
+320 RALAERWLAAA
-331 EPHMW
+331 EPFMW
-336 PEHLDPETVAEVR
+336 PERLDPDAVAEVR
-349 AMKARIETR
+349 AMKARIESR

-396 LRETGTMPTLAA
+396 LRTTGTMPTLTA

-418 DAVELGRTY
+418 DATELGRKY
-427 WSLRRVEHALQLAN
+427 WSLRRIEHALQLAN

-448 PEDPA
+448 PDDA
-453 LQDRLA
+453 GTQDRLA
-459 RALGHRGGPDGSAG
+459 RSLGYRAHAEASAG
-473 ARMMA
+473 EQMMA
-478 ELARAQS
+478 DLARAQA

-503 AAVPASAAGVTLPGE
+503 ATVPASAAGVTLPGE
-518 VARMGDD
+518 VARMGDE
-525 AAAERLAALGFRDGH
+525 AAAERLAALGFRDPT

-551 GVSRRAATVRAVLP
+551 GVSRRAAMVRAVLP
-565 TILQALEGSA
+565 PVLQALEGSA

-586 LVEAQGDSS
+586 LVEAQGDGS

-607 AALLGRV
+607 AELLGRV

-636 DARLRD
+636 DPRLRD
-642 VPRTGEELARM
+642 AARTGEELARM

-658 HWQDATAALR
+658 HWQDTTAALR
-668 RFKQLELLRVVLRD
+668 RFKQLELLRVILRD
-682 VDAAVPE
+682 VDAPVPE
-689 SGPGTGVGPAAELT
+689 RGPGLGAGPAAELT

-719 RRADGLGLPS
+719 RRAEEHGLAS
-729 PDELPVSMTI
+729 PDELPVSITI
-739 IGMGTLAGAELTYAS
+739 VGMGTLAGGELTYAS

-760 VHEVRDDADEA
+760 VHEVAEGADEDA
-771 EATALALSIASS
+771 AHALALSVAAN

-808 RNGPLSRTLASFEA
+808 RNGPLSRTLAAYEA
-822 YWERWAEPWERQA
+822 YWDRWAEPWEFQA

-843 GDRELGLRFERAAAT
+843 GDRDLGQRFVHAASERAHADGLDAERRT
-858 QAHRGAFDNDRLLE
+858 V

-884 IPRRVERERHVKL
+884 IPRRVEAERHVKL

-902 SDVEWTVQLLQMQH
+902 SDVEWTVQLLQLEH
-916 APAHASLRT
+916 GRARSALRSASTLR
-925 PSTFAALDAL
+925 ALDAAE
-935 QDDEL
+935 DEGVL
-940 LDHRDIAWLR
+940 GHRDVERLR
-950 DGLRFATTVRNRL
+950 DGLRFATSVRNRL
-963 VLLRQRET
+963 ALLGQREA

-985 AMGYGRGGRQQL
+985 AIGYGRGGRQQI
-997 EADWFRSARHVR
+997 EADWFRHARHVR
-1009 RVTERVFYGIGEG
+1009 AITERVFYGMTDRAGA
-1022 GVR
+1022 

>member
-1 MSRASR
+1 M
-7 SSATCRCSDDP
+7 
-18 VSRRPSLEVRL
+18 SRRPSLEVRL
-29 ARAGLDSGHI
+29 ARAGLDSDRAL
-39 VEDLA
+39 EDLRV
-44 SAGLLVDGDI
+44 AGLVVDGDVDDSDI
-54 TEADL
+54 E
-59 ALLASA
+59 LLATA
-65 AAPSD
+65 AAPTD
-70 AAAALASLAA
+70 AAAVLASLATSSPA
-80 AAPELLAQ
+80 LLAQ
-88 VRSDPD
+88 VRADRE

-125 LDPVRIGPTA
+125 LYPVEVAPTA
-135 AAVEAAVR
+135 AAVEAAVIG
-143 AGGDVAAQ
+143 ADDVVAQ

-169 DLTGVLDVEGVARE
+169 DLTGALDVEGVATE
-183 LADLAEA
+183 LADLAQA

-197 GVHAEFAGL
+197 AVHAMHSGDA
-206 DPAARIAVI
+206 PNARIAVI

-235 VHAPVEGAS
+235 VHEPVDGAS
-244 DEQAGQEATQVCAR
+244 DEDAAHEATQVCAR

-267 TMGRAYEF
+267 TMGRAYEV
-275 DPRLRPEGRAGA
+275 DPTLRPEGRSGA

-293 GFVAYWA
+293 GFVAYWE

-315 TVAGD
+315 GVAGD
-320 RELGERWLAAA
+320 EELAARWLAAA
-331 EPHMW
+331 EPYMW
-336 PEHLDPETVAEVR
+336 PERLDPETVAEVR
-349 AMKARIETR
+349 AMKARIESR

-389 HGRADRS
+389 HGRADRT

-418 DAVELGRTY
+418 DAAELGRTY

-448 PEDPA
+448 PADA
-453 LQDRLA
+453 AAQDRLA
-459 RALGHRGGPDGSAG
+459 RSLGYRARAEASAG
-473 ARMMA
+473 EQMMA
-478 ELARAQS
+478 DLARSQA
-485 RVRELH
+485 RVRDLH

-503 AAVPASAAGVTLPGE
+503 ATVPASAAGVTLPSE
-518 VARMGDD
+518 VARMGDES
-525 AAAERLAALGFRDGH
+525 AAERLAALGFRDGP
-540 GALRSVRALTG
+540 GALRSVRAMTG
-551 GVSRRAATVRAVLP
+551 GVSRRAAIVRAVLP
-565 TILQALEGSA
+565 AVLQALEGSA

-586 LVEAQGDSS
+586 LVEAQGDGS
-595 LLLRH
+595 LLLSH

-607 AALLGRV
+607 SELLGRV

-636 DARLRD
+636 DPRLRD
-642 VPRTGEELARM
+642 APRTGEELARM

-658 HWQDATAALR
+658 HWQDTTAALR

-682 VDAAVPE
+682 VDAALPE
-689 SGPGTGVGPAAELT
+689 RGPGLGAGPAAELT
-703 AVAEACLVAAL
+703 AIAEACLVAAL

-719 RRADGLGLPS
+719 RRAEALGLAS
-729 PDELPVSMTI
+729 PDELPVSLTI
-739 IGMGTLAGAELTYAS
+739 IGMGTLAGGELTYAS
-754 DLDVVF
+754 DLDVMF
-760 VHEVRDDADEA
+760 VHEVVPGADEN

-783 VITSLSAITPDGS
+783 VITSLSEITPDGS

-808 RNGPLSRTLASFEA
+808 RNGPLSRTLASYEA

-843 GDRELGLRFERAAAT
+843 GDRDLGRRFERAAAE
-858 QAHRGAFDNDRLLE
+858 RAFAGGLDQERRTA

-884 IPRRVERERHVKL
+884 VPSRIDPERHVKL

-902 SDVEWTVQLLQMQH
+902 ADVEWTVQLLQLEH
-916 APAHASLRT
+916 GGVRPALRG
-925 PSTFAALDAL
+925 PSTLATLDAIE
-935 QDDEL
+935 DEGI
-940 LDHRDIAWLR
+940 LDHRDVERLR
-950 DGLRFATTVRNRL
+950 DGLRFATTIRNRL
-963 VLLRQRET
+963 TLLRQRDT

-976 GDRLEQLAR
+976 GERLEQLAR
-985 AMGYGRGGRQQL
+985 AIGYGRGGRQQL
-997 EADWFRSARHVR
+997 EADWFRHARHVR
-1009 RVTERVFYGIGEG
+1009 TIVERSFYGMTERATP
-1022 GVR
+1022 